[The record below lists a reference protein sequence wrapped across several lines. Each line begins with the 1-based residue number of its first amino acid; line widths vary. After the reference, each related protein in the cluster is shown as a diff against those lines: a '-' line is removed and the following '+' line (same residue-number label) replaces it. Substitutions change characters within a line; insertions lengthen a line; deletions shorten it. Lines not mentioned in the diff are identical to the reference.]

1 MEDKTTENVD
11 VSETQEKNAGEEHTD
26 EQPKESDVESQA
38 ESQAEPQPDSPEDK
52 KKKITPEYVKI
63 MIDFCKD
70 ISTTFPEY
78 ESTTELLIY
87 KLVHSDYSNLDINSE
102 ENFNED
108 IESVY
113 NYCCDIYPERFFD
126 ILYKNNEMFSD
137 PKVNTNF
144 LPGVDFNYIWKQD
157 ISEATRE
164 VIWKYLQ
171 LILFTLVE
179 NIDGIDNFKSTAKI
193 FEAMDEESLKGKLSE
208 TIKQMEDF
216 FTTNDGNS
224 SKNSDKSK
232 KGESGKDADMDMFDE
247 ISKMMKDDLSGIDL
261 SGIEQ
266 SDLPNI
272 QNIQDNLTSLLDGK
286 LGRLAQEIAEETASE
301 IELDFE
307 NVENPKEV
315 FEKMLKNP
323 NKLID
328 IIKNVGSKI
337 EEKVKSGEVKES
349 ELMKE
354 ATEMM
359 GKMKDMPGMKNMESM
374 LGNMGLP
381 FGKGAKVNMG
391 AFQSMM
397 KTNIKKSKQKERM
410 MKKLNENRKE
420 KELEEQVRKI
430 LRMSNI
436 KKANRKKFVHKTF
449 RSGDQSSDKPQ
460 KSKRQNKKKQR
471 RRKNKRK

>member
-1 MEDKTTENVD
+1 
-11 VSETQEKNAGEEHTD
+11 
-26 EQPKESDVESQA
+26 
-38 ESQAEPQPDSPEDK
+38 
-52 KKKITPEYVKI
+52 

-126 ILYKNNEMFSD
+126 ILYKNDEMFSD

-171 LILFTLVE
+171 LILFTIVK
-179 NIDGIDNFKSTAKI
+179 NIDGIDNFKSTARF
-193 FEAMDEESLKGKLSE
+193 FEAMDEESLKGKLSG

-337 EEKVKSGEVKES
+337 EEKGE
-349 ELMKE
+349 
-354 ATEMM
+354 
-359 GKMKDMPGMKNMESM
+359 
-374 LGNMGLP
+374 
-381 FGKGAKVNMG
+381 
-391 AFQSMM
+391 
-397 KTNIKKSKQKERM
+397 IR
-410 MKKLNENRKE
+410 R
-420 KELEEQVRKI
+420 
-430 LRMSNI
+430 
-436 KKANRKKFVHKTF
+436 
-449 RSGDQSSDKPQ
+449 
-460 KSKRQNKKKQR
+460 SKR
-471 RRKNKRK
+471 KRTYERSNRNDGKDERYARYECINGIYVGKYGTSI

>member
-11 VSETQEKNAGEEHTD
+11 VSETQEKKSDD
-26 EQPKESDVESQA
+26 EKTESQA
-38 ESQAEPQPDSPEDK
+38 ESQAESQPDSPEDK

-87 KLVHSDYSNLDINSE
+87 KLVHSDYSNIDVNSE

-126 ILYKNNEMFSD
+126 ILYKNDEMFSD

-157 ISEATRE
+157 ISESTRE

-179 NIDGIDNFKSTAKI
+179 NIDGIENFKSTAKI

-216 FTTNDGNS
+216 FTTTEDE
-224 SKNSDKSK
+224 KKSDKSK
-232 KGESGKDADMDMFDE
+232 KGGSGKDVDMDMFDE

-391 AFQSMM
+391 AFQNMM

-449 RSGDQSSDKPQ
+449 RSGEQSTDKPQ